1 MLFALVAHD
10 RPNRVALRM
19 ELRPNHLKFLEGLG
33 DQLKLAGPFLDEDGN
48 MVGSIVVIEA
58 ETLEAARIMFARDP
72 FASLDAVIELG
83 CERLLTSGQAV
94 DALAGAALI
103 RTLIEHARGRITGF
117 VLQSGR
123 VRELRFTRAR

>member
-19 ELRPNHLKFLEGLG
+19 ELRPDHLKFLDSLG

-58 ETLEAARIMFARDP
+58 ETLDAARMVFARDP
-72 FASLDAVIELG
+72 FAIGGLFEQTAIKPWKIGVNN
-83 CERLLTSGQAV
+83 TNKA
-94 DALAGAALI
+94 
-103 RTLIEHARGRITGF
+103 
-117 VLQSGR
+117 
-123 VRELRFTRAR
+123 